1 MPTGCLTLFL
11 SSFLCKN
18 LCDRPFFYTFVRYKY
33 ISTRMIKSMT
43 GFGKGEAVYGDKKFR
58 VELRSLNSK
67 QLDLSI
73 KIPSRYRTIEAD
85 VRAIITRELQRGKV
99 DCFVSFENSVAETT
113 AHINSGAFKA
123 YAEELRKVCG
133 ENGIATNGDAFLQ
146 TIMRMPDVITSEEQD
161 VNNDELKAIV
171 DATMQAVEQLNA
183 FRVQEGAILIA
194 DLFKRIDLI
203 EQYRH
208 EVEPFESARVEVI
221 KNRIRENLEKHT
233 VEVDNNRLEQEMIFY
248 IEKLDITEE
257 KVRLDNHCAYFR
269 EVAKEEEAPGRKLGF
284 IAQELGR
291 EINTM
296 GSKSNEANM
305 QRLVVKMKDELEK
318 IKEQVLNIL

>member
-1 MPTGCLTLFL
+1 
-11 SSFLCKN
+11 
-18 LCDRPFFYTFVRYKY
+18 
-33 ISTRMIKSMT
+33 MIKSMT

-73 KIPSRYRTIEAD
+73 KLPGKYRAAEAE
-85 VRAIITRELQRGKV
+85 VRNIITRELQRGKV
-99 DCFVSFENSVAETT
+99 DCFISVESAVAETS
-113 AHINSGAFKA
+113 AHINTEAFKA
-123 YAEELRKVCG
+123 YANELRRACAEVSLKIDDSALVQSLLRLPDVVTT
-133 ENGIATNGDAFLQ
+133 EEREVSAEEIAT
-146 TIMRMPDVITSEEQD
+146 
-161 VNNDELKAIV
+161 IV
-171 DATMQAVEQLNA
+171 EAAKSAAAELNA
-183 FRVQEGAILIA
+183 FRVQEGRILIA
-194 DLFKRIDLI
+194 DLLKRIDLI
-203 EQYRH
+203 EKYRH
-208 EVEPFESARVEVI
+208 EVEPFESARVDTI
-221 KNRIRENLEKHT
+221 KNRIRENIEKLQL
-233 VEVDNNRLEQEMIFY
+233 EVDNNRLEQEMIFY

-257 KVRLDNHCAYFR
+257 KVRLDNHCRYFR
-269 EVAKEEEAPGRKLGF
+269 EVAAEEEAAGRKLGF

>member
-1 MPTGCLTLFL
+1 
-11 SSFLCKN
+11 
-18 LCDRPFFYTFVRYKY
+18 
-33 ISTRMIKSMT
+33 MT

-73 KIPSRYRTIEAD
+73 KLPGKYRAAEAE
-85 VRAIITRELQRGKV
+85 VRNIITRELQRGKV
-99 DCFVSFENSVAETT
+99 DCFISVESAVAETS
-113 AHINSGAFKA
+113 AHINTEAFKA
-123 YAEELRKVCG
+123 YADELRRVCT
-133 ENGIATNGDAFLQ
+133 ETSLKIDDSALVQ
-146 TIMRMPDVITSEEQD
+146 SLLRLPDVVTTEERE
-161 VNNDELKAIV
+161 VSAEEVASIV
-171 DATMQAVEQLNA
+171 EAAKSAAAELNA
-183 FRVQEGAILIA
+183 FRVQEGRILIA
-194 DLFKRIDLI
+194 DLLKRIDLI
-203 EQYRH
+203 EKYRH
-208 EVEPFESARVEVI
+208 EVEPFESARVDTI
-221 KNRIRENLEKHT
+221 KNRIRENIEKLQL
-233 VEVDNNRLEQEMIFY
+233 EVDNNRLEQEMIFY

-257 KVRLDNHCAYFR
+257 KVRLDNHCRYFR
-269 EVAKEEEAPGRKLGF
+269 EVASEEEAAGRKLGF

>member
-1 MPTGCLTLFL
+1 
-11 SSFLCKN
+11 
-18 LCDRPFFYTFVRYKY
+18 
-33 ISTRMIKSMT
+33 MIKSMT
-43 GFGKGEAVYGDKKFR
+43 GFGKGEAICGDKKFR

-67 QLDLSI
+67 QLDLSV
-73 KIPSRYRTIEAD
+73 KIPGKYRAAEAE
-85 VRAIITRELQRGKV
+85 VRNIITRQLQRGKV
-99 DCFVSFENSVAETT
+99 DCFVSFEAAVADTS
-113 AHINSGAFKA
+113 AHINVAVFKA
-123 YAEELRKVCG
+123 YADELRMVCEASGVKV
-133 ENGIATNGDAFLQ
+133 EGDALLSAV
-146 TIMRMPDVITSEEQD
+146 MRMPDVVTSEEQEVSD
-161 VNNDELKAIV
+161 DELKAIIA
-171 DATMQAVEQLNA
+171 ATEQAAAQLDA

-194 DLFKRIDLI
+194 DLLARIDLI
-203 EQYRH
+203 EKYRH
-208 EVEPFESARVEVI
+208 DVELYEGQRVETI
-221 KNRIRENLEKHT
+221 KSRIRENLQKLA

-269 EVAKEEEAPGRKLGF
+269 EVAASEDAPGRKLGF

-305 QRLVVKMKDELEK
+305 QRLVVQMKDELEK

>member
-1 MPTGCLTLFL
+1 
-11 SSFLCKN
+11 
-18 LCDRPFFYTFVRYKY
+18 
-33 ISTRMIKSMT
+33 MIKSMT
-43 GFGKGEAVYGDKKFR
+43 GFGKGEAMVDDKKIR

-73 KIPSRYRTIEAD
+73 KLPGKYRAAEAEM
-85 VRAIITRELQRGKV
+85 RNIITRELQRGKV
-99 DCFVSFENSVAETT
+99 DCFVSFEAATAETP
-113 AHINSGAFKA
+113 AHINREAFKA
-123 YAEELRKVCG
+123 YADELRAVC
-133 ENGIATNGDAFLQ
+133 EANNVATDSLLSAVL
-146 TIMRMPDVITSEEQD
+146 RMPDVVTSEEREMSEAELAAIIEATKAACAEL
-161 VNNDELKAIV
+161 NN
-171 DATMQAVEQLNA
+171 

-194 DLFKRIDLI
+194 DLLGRIDLI
-203 EQYRH
+203 EKYRH
-208 EVEPFESARVEVI
+208 EVEQFEGARVDTI
-221 KNRIRENLEKHT
+221 KNRIRENIEKLQL
-233 VEVDNNRLEQEMIFY
+233 EVDNNRLEQEMIFY

-257 KVRLDNHCAYFR
+257 KVRLDNHCNYFR
-269 EVAKEEEAPGRKLGF
+269 EVSASEEAPGRKLGF

>member
-1 MPTGCLTLFL
+1 
-11 SSFLCKN
+11 
-18 LCDRPFFYTFVRYKY
+18 
-33 ISTRMIKSMT
+33 MT
-43 GFGKGEAVYGDKKFR
+43 GFGKGEAVVGDKKFR

-73 KIPSRYRTIEAD
+73 KIPSKYRAAEAE
-85 VRAIITRELQRGKV
+85 VRSIVTRELQRGKV
-99 DCFVSFENSVAETT
+99 DCFVSFEAAVAETSS
-113 AHINSGAFKA
+113 HINREAFKA
-123 YAEELRKVCG
+123 YAEELRQVAAEG
-133 ENGIATNGDAFLQ
+133 GLTISDDALLRSVL
-146 TIMRMPDVITSEEQD
+146 RMPDVVTNEERE
-161 VNNDELKAIV
+161 VSNDELKAILE
-171 DATMQAVEQLNA
+171 ATTIAAEELNK

-194 DLFKRIDLI
+194 DLVKRIDLI

-208 EVEPFESARVEVI
+208 EVEPFEGARVEVI
-221 KNRIRENLEKHT
+221 KTRIRENIEKLQL
-233 VEVDNNRLEQEMIFY
+233 EVDNNRLEQEMIFY

-257 KVRLDNHCAYFR
+257 KVRLDNHCNYFK
-269 EVAKEEEAPGRKLGF
+269 EVAAQEEAPGRKLGF

>member
-1 MPTGCLTLFL
+1 
-11 SSFLCKN
+11 
-18 LCDRPFFYTFVRYKY
+18 
-33 ISTRMIKSMT
+33 MIKSMT
-43 GFGKGEAVYGDKKFR
+43 GFGKGEAVVGDKKFR

-73 KIPSRYRTIEAD
+73 KIPSKYRAAEAE
-85 VRAIITRELQRGKV
+85 VRSIVTRELQRGKV
-99 DCFVSFENSVAETT
+99 DCFVSFEAAVAETS
-113 AHINSGAFKA
+113 AHINREAFQA
-123 YAEELRKVCG
+123 YAKELREVSAEG
-133 ENGIATNGDAFLQ
+133 GLTISDDALLRSVL
-146 TIMRMPDVITSEEQD
+146 RMPDVVTNEEREVSD
-161 VNNDELKAIV
+161 DELKAILE
-171 DATMQAVEQLNA
+171 ATTMAADELNK

-194 DLFKRIDLI
+194 DLLKRIDLI

-208 EVEPFESARVEVI
+208 EVEPYEGARVDVI
-221 KNRIRENLEKHT
+221 KTRIRENIEKLQL
-233 VEVDNNRLEQEMIFY
+233 EVDNNRLEQEMIFY

-257 KVRLDNHCAYFR
+257 KVRLDNHCNYFR
-269 EVAKEEEAPGRKLGF
+269 EVAAEEEAPGRKLGF

>member
-1 MPTGCLTLFL
+1 
-11 SSFLCKN
+11 
-18 LCDRPFFYTFVRYKY
+18 
-33 ISTRMIKSMT
+33 MT
-43 GFGKGEAVYGDKKFR
+43 GFGKGEATCGNRKFR

-73 KIPSRYRTIEAD
+73 KLPSKYRAAEAE
-85 VRAIITRELQRGKV
+85 VRNIITRELQRGKV
-99 DCFVSFENSVAETT
+99 DCYISFESAVAETLS
-113 AHINSGAFKA
+113 HINAEAFKA
-123 YAEELRKVCG
+123 YAEELRRVCE
-133 ENGIATNGDAFLQ
+133 ENSLAADAS
-146 TIMRMPDVITSEEQD
+146 TIMQSVLRMPDVVTSEEHEVSD
-161 VNNDELKAIV
+161 DEISAIIE
-171 DATMQAVEQLNA
+171 ATTTAAQELDK

-194 DLFKRIDLI
+194 DLLKRIDLI

-208 EVEPFESARVEVI
+208 DVEPFESARVETI
-221 KNRIRENLEKHT
+221 KNRIRENIEKLQLD
-233 VEVDNNRLEQEMIFY
+233 VDNNRLEQEMIFY

-257 KVRLDNHCAYFR
+257 KVRLDNHCNYFR
-269 EVAKEEEAPGRKLGF
+269 EVARDEEAPGRKLGF

>member
-1 MPTGCLTLFL
+1 
-11 SSFLCKN
+11 
-18 LCDRPFFYTFVRYKY
+18 
-33 ISTRMIKSMT
+33 MT
-43 GFGKGEAVYGDKKFR
+43 GFGKGEAVVGDKKFR

-73 KIPSRYRTIEAD
+73 KIPSKYRAAEAE
-85 VRAIITRELQRGKV
+85 VRSIVTRELQRGKV
-99 DCFVSFENSVAETT
+99 DCFVSFEAAVAETS
-113 AHINSGAFKA
+113 AHINREAFKA
-123 YAEELRKVCG
+123 YAEELREVAAEG
-133 ENGIATNGDAFLQ
+133 GLTISDDALLRSVL
-146 TIMRMPDVITSEEQD
+146 RMPDVVTNEEREVSD
-161 VNNDELKAIV
+161 DELKAILEA
-171 DATMQAVEQLNA
+171 ATMAAEELNK

-194 DLFKRIDLI
+194 DLLKRIDLI

-208 EVEPFESARVEVI
+208 EVEPYEGARVDVI
-221 KNRIRENLEKHT
+221 KTRIRENIEKLQL
-233 VEVDNNRLEQEMIFY
+233 EVDNNRLEQEMIFY

-257 KVRLDNHCAYFR
+257 KVRLDNHCNYFR
-269 EVAKEEEAPGRKLGF
+269 EVAAEEEAPGRKLGF

>member
-1 MPTGCLTLFL
+1 
-11 SSFLCKN
+11 
-18 LCDRPFFYTFVRYKY
+18 
-33 ISTRMIKSMT
+33 MT

-73 KIPSRYRTIEAD
+73 KLPGKYRAAEAE
-85 VRAIITRELQRGKV
+85 VRNIITRELQRGKV
-99 DCFVSFENSVAETT
+99 DCFILVESAVAETS
-113 AHINSGAFKA
+113 AHINTEAFKA
-123 YAEELRKVCG
+123 YADELRRACAEVSLKIDDSALVQS
-133 ENGIATNGDAFLQ
+133 LL
-146 TIMRMPDVITSEEQD
+146 RLPDVVTTEERE
-161 VNNDELKAIV
+161 VSAEEVATIV
-171 DATMQAVEQLNA
+171 EAAKSAAAELNA
-183 FRVQEGAILIA
+183 FRVQEGRILIA
-194 DLFKRIDLI
+194 DLLKRIDLI
-203 EQYRH
+203 EKYRH
-208 EVEPFESARVEVI
+208 EVEPFESARVDTI
-221 KNRIRENLEKHT
+221 KNRIRENIEKLQL
-233 VEVDNNRLEQEMIFY
+233 EVDNNRLEQEMIFY

-257 KVRLDNHCAYFR
+257 KVRLDNHCRYFR
-269 EVAKEEEAPGRKLGF
+269 EVAAEEEAAGRKLGF

>member
-1 MPTGCLTLFL
+1 
-11 SSFLCKN
+11 
-18 LCDRPFFYTFVRYKY
+18 
-33 ISTRMIKSMT
+33 MIKSMT
-43 GFGKGEAVYGDKKFR
+43 GFGKGEAVVDDKKIR

-73 KIPSRYRTIEAD
+73 KLPGKYRAAEAEM
-85 VRAIITRELQRGKV
+85 RSIITRELQRGKV
-99 DCFVSFENSVAETT
+99 DCFVSFEAATADT
-113 AHINSGAFKA
+113 PAHINAEAFKA
-123 YAEELRKVCG
+123 YADELRAVC
-133 ENGIATNGDAFLQ
+133 EANNIATDSASLLAAVL
-146 TIMRMPDVITSEEQD
+146 RMPDVVTSEERE
-161 VNNDELKAIV
+161 VSEAELAAIIEATKA
-171 DATMQAVEQLNA
+171 ACAELNS

-194 DLFKRIDLI
+194 DLLGRIDLI

-208 EVEPFESARVEVI
+208 EVEQYESARVETI
-221 KNRIRENLEKHT
+221 KNRIRENIEKLQL
-233 VEVDNNRLEQEMIFY
+233 EVDNNRLEQEMIFY

-257 KVRLDNHCAYFR
+257 KVRLDNHCNYFR
-269 EVAKEEEAPGRKLGF
+269 EVARDEEAPGRKLGF

>member
-1 MPTGCLTLFL
+1 
-11 SSFLCKN
+11 
-18 LCDRPFFYTFVRYKY
+18 
-33 ISTRMIKSMT
+33 MIKSMT
-43 GFGKGEAVYGDKKFR
+43 GFGKGEAMVDDKKIR

-73 KIPSRYRTIEAD
+73 KLPGRYRAAEAEM
-85 VRAIITRELQRGKV
+85 RSIITRELQRGKV
-99 DCFVSFENSVAETT
+99 DCFVSFEAATAETS
-113 AHINSGAFKA
+113 AHINREAFKA
-123 YAEELRKVCG
+123 YANELREVCS
-133 ENGIATNGDAFLQ
+133 ENAVIADSDYFLKA
-146 TIMRMPDVITSEEQD
+146 ILRMPDVITSEERE
-161 VNNDELKAIV
+161 VSEAEIAAIIEATKAACAELNN
-171 DATMQAVEQLNA
+171 

-194 DLFKRIDLI
+194 DLLGRLDLI

-208 EVEPFESARVEVI
+208 EVEQFEGARVETI
-221 KNRIRENLEKHT
+221 KNRIRENIEKLQL
-233 VEVDNNRLEQEMIFY
+233 EVDNNRLEQEMIFY

-257 KVRLDNHCAYFR
+257 KVRLDNHCNYFR
-269 EVAKEEEAPGRKLGF
+269 EVAAEEEAPGRKLGF

>member
-1 MPTGCLTLFL
+1 
-11 SSFLCKN
+11 
-18 LCDRPFFYTFVRYKY
+18 
-33 ISTRMIKSMT
+33 MIKSMT
-43 GFGKGEAVYGDKKFR
+43 GFGKGEAIYGDKKFR

-73 KIPSRYRTIEAD
+73 KIPSRYRAIEAE
-85 VRAIITRELQRGKV
+85 VRAIVTRELQRGKV
-99 DCFVSFENSVAETT
+99 DCFVSFENSVTETT
-113 AHINSGAFKA
+113 AHINNGAFKA
-123 YAEELRKVCG
+123 YAEELRKVCN

-161 VNNDELKAIV
+161 VSDDELKAIV
-171 DATMQAVEQLNA
+171 EATQQATEQLNA

-194 DLFKRIDLI
+194 DLFKRIELI

-208 EVEPFESARVEVI
+208 EVEPFETARVEVI
-221 KNRIRENLEKHT
+221 KNRIRENLEKHA

-269 EVAKEEEAPGRKLGF
+269 EVANEEDAPGRKLGF

>member
-1 MPTGCLTLFL
+1 
-11 SSFLCKN
+11 
-18 LCDRPFFYTFVRYKY
+18 
-33 ISTRMIKSMT
+33 MIKSMT
-43 GFGKGEAVYGDKKFR
+43 GFGKGEAIYGDKKFR

-67 QLDLSI
+67 QLDLSV
-73 KIPSRYRTIEAD
+73 KIQSKYRAIEAD
-85 VRAIITRELQRGKV
+85 VRAIITRALQRGKV
-99 DCFVSFENSVAETT
+99 DCFVSFENSVAETS
-113 AHINSGAFKA
+113 AHINREAFAA
-123 YAEELRKVCG
+123 YTKELREVCAA
-133 ENGIATNGDAFLQ
+133 NAVVADSDYFLSN
-146 TIMRMPDVITSEEQD
+146 ILRMPDVITSEEQNVSD
-161 VNNDELKAIV
+161 DELKAIIA
-171 DATMQAVEQLNA
+171 ATEQAAEQLDA

-208 EVEPFESARVEVI
+208 EVEPFEKARVDVI
-221 KNRIRENLEKHT
+221 KNRIRENLDKLAID
-233 VEVDNNRLEQEMIFY
+233 VDNNRLEQEMIFY

-257 KVRLDNHCAYFR
+257 KVRLDNHCTYFR
-269 EVAKEEEAPGRKLGF
+269 EVANEEDAPGRKLGF

>member
-1 MPTGCLTLFL
+1 
-11 SSFLCKN
+11 
-18 LCDRPFFYTFVRYKY
+18 
-33 ISTRMIKSMT
+33 MT
-43 GFGKGEAVYGDKKFR
+43 GFGKGEAVVDDKKIR

-73 KIPSRYRTIEAD
+73 KLPGKYRAAEAEM
-85 VRAIITRELQRGKV
+85 RSIITRELQRGKV
-99 DCFVSFENSVAETT
+99 DCFVSFEAATADTS
-113 AHINSGAFKA
+113 AHINREAFKA
-123 YAEELRKVCG
+123 YADELREVCK
-133 ENGIATNGDAFLQ
+133 ENNIPTADGGVLLNAVL
-146 TIMRMPDVITSEEQD
+146 RMPDVVTSEEREVSD
-161 VNNDELKAIV
+161 AELAAIIEATKAACAELNN
-171 DATMQAVEQLNA
+171 

-194 DLFKRIDLI
+194 DLLGRIDLI

-208 EVEPFESARVEVI
+208 EVEQFEGARVETI
-221 KNRIRENLEKHT
+221 KNRIRENIEKLQL
-233 VEVDNNRLEQEMIFY
+233 EVDNNRLEQEMIFY

-257 KVRLDNHCAYFR
+257 KVRLDNHCNYFR
-269 EVAKEEEAPGRKLGF
+269 EVSRDEEAPGRKLGF

>member
-1 MPTGCLTLFL
+1 
-11 SSFLCKN
+11 
-18 LCDRPFFYTFVRYKY
+18 
-33 ISTRMIKSMT
+33 MIKSMT
-43 GFGKGEAVYGDKKFR
+43 GFGKGEAMVDDKKIR

-73 KIPSRYRTIEAD
+73 KLPGRYRAAEAEM
-85 VRAIITRELQRGKV
+85 RSIITRELQRGKV
-99 DCFVSFENSVAETT
+99 DCFVSFEAATAETS
-113 AHINSGAFKA
+113 AHINREAFKA
-123 YAEELRKVCG
+123 YVNELREVCV
-133 ENGIATNGDAFLQ
+133 ENGVTTDSFLNAVL
-146 TIMRMPDVITSEEQD
+146 RMPDVITSEERE
-161 VNNDELKAIV
+161 VSEAELAAIIEATKAACAELNN
-171 DATMQAVEQLNA
+171 

-194 DLFKRIDLI
+194 DLLGRIDLI

-208 EVEPFESARVEVI
+208 EVEQFEGARVETI
-221 KNRIRENLEKHT
+221 KNRIRENIEKLQL
-233 VEVDNNRLEQEMIFY
+233 EVDNNRLEQEMIFY

-257 KVRLDNHCAYFR
+257 KVRLDNHCNYFR
-269 EVAKEEEAPGRKLGF
+269 EVAAEEEAPGRKLGF

>member
-1 MPTGCLTLFL
+1 
-11 SSFLCKN
+11 
-18 LCDRPFFYTFVRYKY
+18 
-33 ISTRMIKSMT
+33 MIKSMT
-43 GFGKGEAVYGDKKFR
+43 GFGKGEAVVGDKKFR

-73 KIPSRYRTIEAD
+73 KIPSKYRAAEAE
-85 VRAIITRELQRGKV
+85 VRSIVTRELQRGKV
-99 DCFVSFENSVAETT
+99 DCFVSFEAAVAETSS
-113 AHINSGAFKA
+113 HINREAFKA
-123 YAEELRKVCG
+123 YAEELRQVAAEG
-133 ENGIATNGDAFLQ
+133 GLTISDDALLRSVL
-146 TIMRMPDVITSEEQD
+146 RMPDVVTNEEREVSD
-161 VNNDELKAIV
+161 DELKAILE
-171 DATMQAVEQLNA
+171 ATTIAAEELNK

-194 DLFKRIDLI
+194 DLLKRIDLI

-208 EVEPFESARVEVI
+208 EVEPFEGARVEVI
-221 KNRIRENLEKHT
+221 KTRIRENIEKLQL
-233 VEVDNNRLEQEMIFY
+233 EVDNNRLEQEMIFY

-257 KVRLDNHCAYFR
+257 KVRLDNHCNYFR
-269 EVAKEEEAPGRKLGF
+269 EVAREEEAPGRKLGF